1 MQSVRNG
8 GHTMRIKK
16 LIFTLS
22 FLIFFTTMTTNA
34 LANTTSL
41 ENIEVEASSNEEVVV
56 KSEVDFH
63 KLIPNVENK
72 QKENLSDT
80 FFNED
85 TTTDEVSQKQET
97 KTLTMKAT
105 AYTASCEGCSGTTY
119 TGIDLISNP
128 NQKVIAVDPNVI
140 PLGTKVHV
148 EGYGTAIAGDIGSA
162 IKGNRIDV
170 FIPSESKADQWGVQT
185 VEVTILS

>member
-1 MQSVRNG
+1 
-8 GHTMRIKK
+8 MRIKK